1 MSGKDNGDARTI
13 QYQVASNLKLTADT
27 WGNSDDPP
35 VLLLHGGGQT
45 RFAWG
50 GTARTLAEK
59 GWYAVSLD
67 LRGHGESDW
76 AADKNYNIDAYV
88 ADLHQVLKHF
98 DQKPVLIGASL
109 GGMTSLLTEG
119 ESAQP
124 VSAAVVLVDIT
135 PRVEQEGVD
144 RIRAFMTGRPNGFAD
159 LDEAADYVA
168 AYLPHRPR
176 PKNLNGLA
184 KNLRQGEDGRYRWHW
199 DPEMLSPARL
209 RRDPERMMA
218 AARALTVPTLLVRGK
233 VSDVVSEDT
242 AEEFR
247 TAVPHAEYADV
258 SDAGH
263 MVAGDQN
270 DAFGLAVLGFL
281 DGVKAK
287 LAA

>member
-1 MSGKDNGDARTI
+1 MSDQEHVSPQKI
-13 QYQVASNLKLTADT
+13 QYQVSDDIKLTADA
-27 WGNSDDPP
+27 WGSSDGPP

-50 GTARTLAEK
+50 GTAKTLAAK

-67 LRGHGESDW
+67 LRGHGESAW
-76 AADKNYNIDAYV
+76 APDGNYNIDAYV
-88 ADLHQVLKHF
+88 ADLHKVLSHF
-98 DQKPVLIGASL
+98 SQKPVLIGASL

-119 ESAQP
+119 ESPEP
-124 VSAAVVLVDIT
+124 VSSAVVLVDIT

-168 AYLPHRPR
+168 AYLPNRPR
-176 PKNLNGLA
+176 PKNLSGLE
-184 KNLRQGEDGRYRWHW
+184 KNLRKGEDGRYRWHW

-218 AARALTVPTLLVRGK
+218 AARALKVPTLLVRGK
-233 VSDVVSEDT
+233 VSDVVSEET
-242 AEEFR
+242 ADEFR
-247 TAVPHAEYADV
+247 AAVPHAEYADV

-270 DAFGLAVLGFL
+270 DAFGTAVLGFL
-281 DGVKAK
+281 ANVKAN
-287 LAA
+287 L

>member
-1 MSGKDNGDARTI
+1 MSDQEHVSPQKI
-13 QYQVASNLKLTADT
+13 QYQISNDIKLVADA
-27 WGNSDDPP
+27 WGSSDAPS

-50 GTARTLAEK
+50 GTAKTLASQ

-67 LRGHGESDW
+67 LRGHGESTW
-76 AADKNYNIDAYV
+76 APDGNYNIDAYV
-88 ADLHQVLKHF
+88 ADLHKVLSHF
-98 DQKPVLIGASL
+98 SDKPVLIGASL

-119 ESAQP
+119 ESPEQ
-124 VSAAVVLVDIT
+124 VSSAVVLVDIT

-144 RIRAFMTGRPNGFAD
+144 RIRAFMTGRANGFAN

-168 AYLPHRPR
+168 AYLPNRPR
-176 PKNLNGLA
+176 PKNLGGLE
-184 KNLRQGEDGRYRWHW
+184 KNLRKGEDGRYRWHW
-199 DPEMLSPARL
+199 DPQMLSPARL

-218 AARALTVPTLLVRGK
+218 AARALKVPTLLVRGK
-233 VSDVVSEDT
+233 VSDVVSEET
-242 AEEFR
+242 ADEFR

-270 DAFGLAVLGFL
+270 DAFGTAVLGFL
-281 DGVKAK
+281 ANVKAN
-287 LAA
+287 L

>member
-1 MSGKDNGDARTI
+1 MSESPQTI
-13 QYQVASNLKLTADT
+13 QYQVTSDIKLTADA
-27 WGNSDDPP
+27 WGASDAPP

-50 GTARTLAEK
+50 GTAKTLASQ

-67 LRGHGESDW
+67 LRGHGESTW
-76 AADKNYNIDAYV
+76 APDGNYNIDAYV
-88 ADLHQVLKHF
+88 ADLHKVLSHF
-98 DQKPVLIGASL
+98 SHKPVLIGASL

-119 ESAQP
+119 ESPEP
-124 VSAAVVLVDIT
+124 VSSAVVLVDIT

-144 RIRAFMTGRPNGFAD
+144 RIRAFMTGRPNGFD
-159 LDEAADYVA
+159 NLEDAADYVA
-168 AYLPHRPR
+168 AYLPNRPR
-176 PKNLNGLA
+176 PKNLTGLE
-184 KNLRQGEDGRYRWHW
+184 KNLRKGEDGRYRWHW

-218 AARALTVPTLLVRGK
+218 AARALQVPALLVRGK
-233 VSDVVSEDT
+233 VSDVVSEET

-247 TAVPHAEYADV
+247 AAVPHAEYADV

-270 DAFGLAVLGFL
+270 DAFGTAVLGFL
-281 DGVKAK
+281 AKVKVN
-287 LAA
+287 L